1 MKSGSDNFRAAAI
14 QGIIKR
20 IKNSKIKMY
29 IYEPLLNDEEFDNVS
44 VIKDIEEFKSRS
56 ELIITNRISED
67 LKDVSSK
74 KYFHVTFFWITSH
87 E

>member
-1 MKSGSDNFRAAAI
+1 
-14 QGIIKR
+14 
-20 IKNSKIKMY
+20 MY

-67 LKDVSSK
+67 LKDVSEKIFSRDI
-74 KYFHVTFFWITSH
+74 FLNN
-87 E
+87 

>member
-1 MKSGSDNFRAAAI
+1 MKSGSDNFRSAAI

-20 IKNSKIKMY
+20 IKNSEIKMY
-29 IYEPLLNDEEFDNVS
+29 IYEPLLNDEKFENIS

-67 LKDVSSK
+67 LKMLVK
-74 KYFHVTFFWITSH
+74 KYFHAIFF
-87 E
+87 